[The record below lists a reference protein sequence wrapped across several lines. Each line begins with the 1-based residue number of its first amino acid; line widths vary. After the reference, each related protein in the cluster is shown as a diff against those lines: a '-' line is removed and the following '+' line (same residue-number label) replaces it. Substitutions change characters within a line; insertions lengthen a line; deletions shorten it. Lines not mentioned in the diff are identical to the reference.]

1 MGCAIIHVNGD
12 DAEEVLRAT
21 RLAVE
26 YQRRFR
32 KDVIV
37 DLLCYRQWGHNEL
50 DEPFFTNPTMYKI
63 IRWVPLPVTV
73 SEIPSFLFF
82 FKFIEFSSFHCHSR
96 SRKSIPDSYA
106 DQLISEGLMTEEE
119 RGQIKTTYYAMLN
132 DRLNN
137 MTLYSPPPT
146 NLQGRWGDLVEPQ
159 NRVSFWDTGVAL
171 PLLQFVGAKS
181 VDIPEEIQLHSH
193 LRKTHVQVLKEHLA

>member
-1 MGCAIIHVNGD
+1 MVGCAIIHVNGD

-50 DEPFFTNPTMYKI
+50 DEPFFTNPAMYKI

-73 SEIPSFLFF
+73 LNGLLLKCEVLLV
-82 FKFIEFSSFHCHSR
+82 EFSFS
-96 SRKSIPDSYA
+96 
-106 DQLISEGLMTEEE
+106 
-119 RGQIKTTYYAMLN
+119 
-132 DRLNN
+132 
-137 MTLYSPPPT
+137 
-146 NLQGRWGDLVEPQ
+146 
-159 NRVSFWDTGVAL
+159 L
-171 PLLQFVGAKS
+171 PF
-181 VDIPEEIQLHSH
+181 
-193 LRKTHVQVLKEHLA
+193 